1 MLENSWGIA
10 AIWMGLALVASFIS
24 IRFNLSVALVEILV
38 GVAAGNVAM
47 VLDHYHVLGLRWVLE
62 ANEWI
67 KFLAGFGSILLTFMA
82 GAEIEPTILRRY
94 FKESLAIGA
103 ASFAAPFVGASLY
116 AHYVGGWEWQAAT
129 ICGIALSTTSVAV
142 VYAVM
147 IETGLNETDFGKL
160 ILAAC
165 FVTDLGTVV
174 ALGACFANYDRSLL
188 VFAVVAAIVLWL
200 APRFVRWFFARF
212 SSHVSEPG
220 VKMVFFVLF
229 GLGALATMSN
239 SEAVLPAYMVG
250 LALAGIF
257 ADQRD
262 TLRRL
267 RTTVFAFLTPFY
279 FLNAGMKVNAIAV
292 WTSLGLIAILLVVKL
307 ITKTI
312 GVWPLT
318 RFFRF
323 GFRDGTYTTLLMS
336 TGLTF
341 GTISALFGLT
351 HGYTDSSGGY
361 HTFINQEQYSILV
374 TVVIGS
380 AIVPTLIAQRF
391 FKPDIEPVVVADVES
406 PASGREHPAAGAVG
420 AGSRP
425 AYSATNADKLEE

>member
-1 MLENSWGIA
+1 MTEISWGLA
-10 AIWMGLALVASFIS
+10 AVWMGLALLASFIS
-24 IRFNLSVALVEILV
+24 IRFNLSVALVEIVV
-38 GVAAGNVAM
+38 GVAAGNLAM
-47 VLDHYHVLGLRWVLE
+47 VLGQHHVFGLQWNLQPT
-62 ANEWI
+62 EWI
-67 KFLAGFGSILLTFMA
+67 RFLAGFGSILLTFMA
-82 GAEIEPTILRRY
+82 GAEIEPSILRRY

-103 ASFAAPFVGASLY
+103 ASFAAPFFGAMLY
-116 AHYVGGWEWQAAT
+116 AHYVSGWEWPAAT

-160 ILAAC
+160 LLAAC

-200 APRFVRWFFARF
+200 APRFVQWFFTRF
-212 SSHVSEPG
+212 STHVSEPG
-220 VKMVFFVLF
+220 VKMVFFALF
-229 GLGALATMSN
+229 GLGWLATLSN

-257 ADQRD
+257 AHQRD

-279 FLNAGMKVNAIAV
+279 FLNAGMKVNATAV
-292 WTSLGLIAILLVVKL
+292 GASLGLIVILLVVKL

-318 RFFRF
+318 QLFRF
-323 GFRDGTYTTLLMS
+323 GFRESAYTTLLMS

-351 HGYTDSSGGY
+351 HGYTDRAG
-361 HTFINQEQYSILV
+361 TFHAYINQEQYSILV

-380 AIVPTLIAQRF
+380 AIVPTMIAQKF
-391 FKPDIEPVVVADVES
+391 FRPEIEPLVALEVGPRARVGAVHGTD
-406 PASGREHPAAGAVG
+406 GAVG
-420 AGSRP
+420 QESRSAGL
-425 AYSATNADKLEE
+425 DEGL